1 MQTKTIF
8 KHKEISQ
15 NYRDFRS
22 IEQSVMSLI
31 VLLNNVS
38 EDKAKY
44 LGKVYLMDSSIFSN
58 SLLTLELT
66 ISENY

>member
-15 NYRDFRS
+15 NYRDFCS

-44 LGKVYLMDSSIFSN
+44 LGKVYLMDSIFSN
-58 SLLTLELT
+58 SFVTLELT
-66 ISENY
+66 ISENC